1 MALVPAFLLRL
12 GDSLPLTL
20 QHSLVL
26 GLTHGALRD
35 NLGRNAVA
43 ESLRRRLGRQGETMS
58 QANAAA
64 SPSRLPALHESRK
77 AIFAAAIGNV
87 LEWYD
92 FGVYVF
98 FASVIARNFF
108 PPGDPAAALLSSFA
122 VFGVGF
128 LMRPLGGIIIGRFG
142 DIRGRKPALM
152 LTIMTMAF
160 GTVMVG
166 VLPGYASIGVAAPVL
181 LVVARLIQGF
191 SAGGEWGGST
201 AFMVEWSPHGQ
212 RGWYSSFQQASIALS
227 LVLGSGTGALLTS
240 IMSAETLNAWG
251 WRIPFLFGIV
261 LALVGAWL
269 RRNIDETPAYRAATP
284 DKIQPAG
291 SGFVLALRAFGF
303 TIHWTVA
310 FYILL
315 SYMPTFTRLHAGV
328 SQSQALW
335 SNTIGVLV
343 LMVLIPLFGALSDR
357 VGRRPLLMA
366 SCAFF
371 AILTAPLFLVILDQP
386 GFGVLVLIQGL
397 FGAAIALYSGAG
409 PAAIAEIFHTIGR
422 STWMTPA
429 YALSVA
435 IFGGF
440 APFIATWLISATGSP
455 LSPAYYVIAAAVVS
469 FIVNWQMPETAHREL
484 D

>member
-1 MALVPAFLLRL
+1 
-12 GDSLPLTL
+12 
-20 QHSLVL
+20 
-26 GLTHGALRD
+26 
-35 NLGRNAVA
+35 
-43 ESLRRRLGRQGETMS
+43 MS
-58 QANAAA
+58 QTDAAA
-64 SPSRLPALHESRK
+64 SLPRLPTLHESRK

-142 DIRGRKPALM
+142 DTRGRKAALM

-201 AFMVEWSPHGQ
+201 AFMVEWSPHGR

-269 RRNIDETPAYRAATP
+269 RRNIDETPAYRAAMQ

-328 SQSQALW
+328 SPSQSLW

-343 LMVLIPLFGALSDR
+343 LDGPDPCV
-357 VGRRPLLMA
+357 RRIVRSRRAP
-366 SCAFF
+366 
-371 AILTAPLFLVILDQP
+371 AIAA
-386 GFGVLVLIQGL
+386 GVLRVFRDPHSAAVPGDTRPARVRCAGGHSGVVRRRDCTLLRRRTCSDCRDVSHDRPFHLDDPRLCTVRRHLRRLRAVHRNLADQHDRFAAVTSVLRNRRSSGELHRKLEDAGDSTPRTGLIQR
-397 FGAAIALYSGAG
+397 SGQ
-409 PAAIAEIFHTIGR
+409 
-422 STWMTPA
+422 S
-429 YALSVA
+429 
-435 IFGGF
+435 
-440 APFIATWLISATGSP
+440 LI
-455 LSPAYYVIAAAVVS
+455 
-469 FIVNWQMPETAHREL
+469 
-484 D
+484 

>member
-1 MALVPAFLLRL
+1 MSQTDAFA
-12 GDSLPLTL
+12 SLP
-20 QHSLVL
+20 
-26 GLTHGALRD
+26 
-35 NLGRNAVA
+35 
-43 ESLRRRLGRQGETMS
+43 RRPTVQ
-58 QANAAA
+58 
-64 SPSRLPALHESRK
+64 ESRK

-98 FASVIARNFF
+98 FASVIAHNFF
-108 PPGDPAAALLSSFA
+108 PPGNPATALLSSFA

-128 LMRPLGGIIIGRFG
+128 LMRPLGGVIIGRFG
-142 DIRGRKPALM
+142 DTRGRKAALM

-166 VLPGYASIGVAAPVL
+166 VLPGYASIGVAAPML

-201 AFMVEWSPHGQ
+201 AFMVEWSPHGR

-240 IMSAETLNAWG
+240 IMSADALSAWG
-251 WRIPFLFGIV
+251 WRMPFLFGIV
-261 LALVGAWL
+261 LAFVGAWL
-269 RRNIDETPAYRAATP
+269 RRNVDETPAYRAATQETKQTVESSFP
-284 DKIQPAG
+284 
-291 SGFVLALRAFGF
+291 LALRAFGF

-328 SQSQALW
+328 SASQALW
-335 SNTIGVLV
+335 SNTVGVLV
-343 LMVLIPLFGALSDR
+343 LMVLIPLFGLLSDR
-357 VGRRPLLMA
+357 VGRRPLLLA

-371 AILTAPLFLVILDQP
+371 AIFTVPLFQVILGQP
-386 GFGVLVLIQGL
+386 GFGVLVFIQTL

-409 PAAIAEIFHTIGR
+409 PAAIAEMFHTIGR

-429 YALSVA
+429 YALAVA

-469 FIVNWQMPETAHREL
+469 LIVNWQMPETAHREL
-484 D
+484 G

>member
-1 MALVPAFLLRL
+1 
-12 GDSLPLTL
+12 
-20 QHSLVL
+20 
-26 GLTHGALRD
+26 
-35 NLGRNAVA
+35 
-43 ESLRRRLGRQGETMS
+43 
-58 QANAAA
+58 
-64 SPSRLPALHESRK
+64 
-77 AIFAAAIGNV
+77 
-87 LEWYD
+87 
-92 FGVYVF
+92 
-98 FASVIARNFF
+98 
-108 PPGDPAAALLSSFA
+108 
-122 VFGVGF
+122 
-128 LMRPLGGIIIGRFG
+128 MRPLGGIIIGRFG
-142 DIRGRKPALM
+142 DTRGRKAALM

-201 AFMVEWSPHGQ
+201 AFMVEWSPHGR

-251 WRIPFLFGIV
+251 WRVPFLFGIV

-269 RRNIDETPAYRAATP
+269 RRNIDETPAYRAAMQ
-284 DKIQPAG
+284 DKIQPPEAVSCSRCG
-291 SGFVLALRAFGF
+291 HSG
-303 TIHWTVA
+303 
-310 FYILL
+310 
-315 SYMPTFTRLHAGV
+315 
-328 SQSQALW
+328 SQSTGRSRSTSCFGTCQPSRVCTPVFRHRKPCGRTRSAC
-335 SNTIGVLV
+335 SC
-343 LMVLIPLFGALSDR
+343 LMVLIPVFGALSDR
-357 VGRRPLLMA
+357 IGRRPLLLA

-371 AILTAPLFLVILDQP
+371 AILTAPLFLVILGQP
-386 GFGVLVLIQGL
+386 GFGVLVVIQAL

-409 PAAIAEIFHTIGR
+409 PAAIAEMFHTIGR

-484 D
+484 G